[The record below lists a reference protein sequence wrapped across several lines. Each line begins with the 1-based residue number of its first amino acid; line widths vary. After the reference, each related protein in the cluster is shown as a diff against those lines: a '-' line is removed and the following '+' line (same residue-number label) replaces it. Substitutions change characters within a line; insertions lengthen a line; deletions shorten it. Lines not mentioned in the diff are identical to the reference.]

1 MLRFYANTVAF
12 YIRDLNIHSK
22 IGREVWENPWGHNPY
37 TTKCSI
43 HLLEAV

>member
-22 IGREVWENPWGHNPY
+22 IGREVWRTPGATILTQQN
-37 TTKCSI
+37 
-43 HLLEAV
+43 AVYIS